1 MNLTS
6 KTHNMKKFALLF
18 TLILGF
24 GLTSVQAQSHCD
36 KKSSKSCEKACTSAK
51 QADAGSA
58 AAAAKLASLDENI
71 QSKECEK
78 SGKVCYTRKVVG
90 TDGEMTHEAVSYSA
104 STNAFVAMSD
114 DSKPSGDK
122 KSCCAS
128 GAGSGESASANAGK
142 ASGKDSGAACC
153 SKKSGKSAKT
163 SMKKTHAVDK
173 KSSK

>member
-1 MNLTS
+1 
-6 KTHNMKKFALLF
+6 MKKLALLF

-36 KKSSKSCEKACTSAK
+36 KKTSKSCEKACESAK

-58 AAAAKLASLDENI
+58 DAAAKLASLDENI
-71 QSKECEK
+71 ESKECEK
-78 SGKVCYTRKVVG
+78 SGMVCYTRKIVG
-90 TDGEMTHEAVSYSA
+90 DDGEVKTQAVSYSA
-104 STNAFVAMSD
+104 STNEFVAMSD
-114 DSKPSGDK
+114 DGKSGGDK
-122 KSCCAS
+122 KSCSAH

-142 ASGKDSGAACC
+142 ASAKDSGASCC

-163 SMKKTHAVDK
+163 SMKQTHAVDK